1 MKPYFR
7 IVLFFIFAV
16 VMLAL
21 GTGAEYSGDTAT
33 ASESERF
40 STVSYDGELYSL
52 SLDGEVLAENDTLS
66 DLLREAAELDLP
78 VYFSSVKSDEAIV
91 ISSGRL
97 TLSGSISL
105 KEPLTVKSGADVTL
119 CDINLSFT
127 ERGYLNIRGGSVTMS
142 SGVITSV
149 GNAVTLGYSSSSS
162 FTMRGGEIFGASTTA
177 CISVER
183 GSAVFAS
190 GYVKNSHGS
199 ALVNYSGTELGA
211 SVIIDG
217 AGYDVLAYEPLT
229 LSFEDKLFSS
239 SLSVRYM
246 ADFADGTLT
255 QVFFSAGEQMNDK
268 IELYDINGREY
279 DLAFFQ
285 SYDGYTDDCFLA
297 VYLPYTLTYMSEG
310 EVKLVE
316 SYLSDEATVDGGSFA
331 PSGFTHIGWYS
342 DPGLENRF
350 YFGDTLSESAVIYA
364 RYELEPLRYSL
375 NDLCF
380 EYDGGEHFLTFS
392 ELYHTCPGVYNFEWT
407 DEEGRVVANT
417 ESLPLRY
424 VSNSGKYKCKITF
437 TSGEYVTVAQTP
449 FIDVVITKRT
459 INPPTIPPKSYNGRI
474 QYPDISSTSLF
485 TVEDFGYENVGVYR
499 IRLSLVDP
507 DNYAWYGTG
516 DRETFVCFE
525 ITKAENYWIEPLKV
539 NNVYLGAELEYV
551 CIPGFGSAKLLFSS
565 YRDGEYSLDLPDSV
579 GVYYIKAV
587 VEAGDNWSGIESE
600 PIAFSVMEDRVISLG
615 IEHMPYKTRY
625 IAFEYFDT
633 EGLVLVARYSSGR
646 EEEVSADS
654 VSVHYQSADS
664 LRTAHS
670 GVFCEYRGLKIILPI
685 EVVRA
690 DYNFELEF
698 SDGNYVFD
706 GVFHSL
712 EPSGLF
718 PTGKDGVAVDCN
730 IIGGGINAGSYTVTL
745 RFTVKSTEYNQIPD
759 MTAVLTVLPR
769 ETEVRWEST
778 SFVYDGTSKQPFAYY
793 TDIYGARIPLQVVGS
808 AVTVGDGYVASAV
821 CSDGNYALLGDSTAF
836 VIRKADYDMTGVF
849 WTGSKFVYNGE
860 RHAVYLSG
868 LPDGVRVVG
877 YINNSAVD
885 AGDYSAKAII
895 TYDTENFNP
904 PCVEDYSWSI
914 ARADYD
920 LSGIIFTG
928 GEYIFLGTPYYP
940 IVTGEIPLGADG
952 TRPVYSFSEGIVNAS
967 PDLQFVYV
975 SFTVTSKN
983 YNTPDS
989 VTVPIKVSQR
999 GITVRWTV
1007 GKYVYDGNMHI
1018 PTADADECDITVEGS
1033 GINAGSYTAVAV
1045 CSDRNY
1051 FVINDEQ
1058 SFTVSRAENRFVSSV
1073 SVPDIFFGQSLA
1085 PCGDA
1090 YFGKTV
1096 FKYFSDAECK
1106 TEIDEP
1112 WEVGVYYAVATVGI
1126 SENYF
1131 ELRSEPLRF
1140 EIKAVVPVLIR
1151 ISLADRVYTAFEKL
1165 TASDLVCIAVNN
1177 DGSEEKIVFTDLCV
1191 VYENGSCLLAKDGSV
1206 RIEYGSLFAVCPISV
1221 SRAALDLSGA
1231 FWQGTSYVYDGE
1243 AKSPTLAGLPDGVT
1257 VLEYIGADVTEAGEY
1272 TVQVRLGYDTDNY
1285 FLPDMPE
1292 TVMVIQKCP
1301 ITPSLIDGAVY
1312 CGAPIMPKT
1321 DSTLCSP
1328 IIEGA
1333 PTDAGSYK
1341 IYFCLNDTD
1350 NYYLTE
1356 DYVLFV
1362 IAPAP
1367 ITVNIDN
1374 YTLYLGESISDYGY
1388 TVTEGVVYD
1397 GDELMLTFTE
1407 KDGKITA
1414 VSENANYII
1423 TQTGGNI
1430 EYINTLSPD
1439 RGRLILYSVIGGII
1453 LILLFLVLVFRR
1465 DAIVVLVSGF
1475 VNKIKQGGGESSAVS
1490 TDGTNDALAE
1500 TEGLLSVDAE
1510 RAETMISDSVAKALI
1525 RKSGGA
1531 SHAFGKRKCIINV
1544 DTLSEHFSAGDTVD
1558 ICALKAKGLIPEDA
1572 GYIKVLGRG
1581 VLDKPLKIYANR
1593 FSLTAVKMIALT
1605 GGEAN
1610 KVISKRGGEKRRKR
1624 VDLR

>member
-7 IVLFFIFAV
+7 IVLLIIFAV

-21 GTGAEYSGDTAT
+21 GTSAEYPDRTVT
-33 ASESERF
+33 ASLSEPF
-40 STVSYDGELYSL
+40 CTVSYNGEQYSL
-52 SLDGEVLAENDTLS
+52 SVGGEVLAEKSALS
-66 DLLREAAELDLP
+66 DLLEEAAGLDMP
-78 VYFSSVKSDEAIV
+78 VYFSSVKSDEALI

-127 ERGYLNIRGGSVTMS
+127 ERGYLNIRGGSVTLS

-162 FTMRGGEIFGASTTA
+162 FTMRGGEILGASGTP

-183 GSAVFAS
+183 GSAAFAS
-190 GYVKNSHGS
+190 GYVKNSQGV
-199 ALVNYSGTELGA
+199 ALVNYSSTELGA

-217 AGYDVLAYEPLT
+217 TGYDVYAYEPLT
-229 LSFEDKLFSS
+229 LSFEDKPFSS

-246 ADFADGTLT
+246 SDFADGTLT
-255 QVFFSAGEQMNDK
+255 QVFFSAGEQMKDK

-279 DLAFFQ
+279 DLTFFH
-285 SYDGYTDDCFLA
+285 SYDGYTEDDFFA
-297 VYLPYTLTYMSEG
+297 VYLPYTLTYMSMG

-316 SYLSDEATVDGGSFA
+316 SYLSDEPTAEGGSFA
-331 PSGFTHIGWYS
+331 PSGFTHLGWYS
-342 DPGLENRF
+342 DPGLEGRF
-350 YFGDTLSESAVIYA
+350 YFGGTLSESTVIYA
-364 RYELEPLRYSL
+364 RYELEHLSYSL
-375 NDLCF
+375 NDLRF
-380 EYDGGEHFLTFS
+380 EYDAREHFLTFS
-392 ELYHTCPGVYNFEWT
+392 ELYHTCEGVYNFEWT
-407 DEEGRVVANT
+407 DMDGRVVANT

-424 VSNSGKYKCKITF
+424 VSDSGKYKCKITF
-437 TSGEYVTVAQTP
+437 TSGEYVTVAETP
-449 FIDVVITKRT
+449 FIDVVITKKR

-474 QYPDISSTSLF
+474 QYPDISSTSFF
-485 TVEDFGYENVGVYR
+485 TVEDSGYENVGVYM

-507 DNYAWYGTG
+507 DNYAWCDTG

-525 ITKAENYWIEPLKV
+525 ITKAENYWIEPLEV

-551 CIPGFGSAKLLFSS
+551 CIPGFGSVKLLFSS
-565 YRDGEYSLDLPDSV
+565 YRDGEYGSDPPDSV

-600 PIAFSVMEDRVISLG
+600 PIAFSVMEDRVLSLG
-615 IEHMPYKTRY
+615 IEQMPYKTRY

-670 GVFCEYRGLKIILPI
+670 GVFCEYRGLKIIVPI

-690 DYNFELEF
+690 DYNFDLEL
-698 SDGNYVFD
+698 SDGSFVFD
-706 GVFHSL
+706 GIYHSL
-712 EPSGLF
+712 TPSGVF
-718 PTGKDGVAVDCN
+718 PTGKDGVAVDCKV
-730 IIGGGINAGSYTVTL
+730 IGGGINAGSYTVTL
-745 RFTVKSTEYNQIPD
+745 RFTVRSTEYNQIPD

-769 ETEVRWEST
+769 ETEVRWENT
-778 SFVYDGTSKQPFAYY
+778 SFVYDGTSKQPYAYY
-793 TDIYGARIPLQVVGS
+793 TDIYGAKIPLQVVGS
-808 AVTVGDGYVASAV
+808 AVTVGNGYTASAV

-849 WTGSKFVYNGE
+849 WSGASFVYDGE

-877 YINNSAVD
+877 YVNNSAVE

-895 TYDTENFNP
+895 TYDTENYNP
-904 PCVEDYSWSI
+904 PCVDDYVWSI

-920 LSGIIFTG
+920 LSGITFTG
-928 GEYIFLGTPYYP
+928 GEYIFSGTPYYP
-940 IVTGEIPLGADG
+940 IVTGEIPAGADG
-952 TRPVYSFSEGIVNAS
+952 TRPEYSFSEGIVNAS

-975 SFTVTSKN
+975 SFTVSSKN
-983 YNTPDS
+983 YNTPGS
-989 VTVPIKVSQR
+989 VTVPIKVLQK

-1007 GKYVYDGNMHI
+1007 ENYVYDGNMHI
-1018 PTADADECDITVEGS
+1018 PAADAEECGIRVEGA
-1033 GINAGSYTAVAV
+1033 GINAGSYTAVVV
-1045 CSDRNY
+1045 CSDPNY
-1051 FVINDEQ
+1051 FVINSEQ
-1058 SFTVSRAENRFVSSV
+1058 NYTVSRAENRFVSSV
-1073 SVPDIFFGQSLA
+1073 SVPDIFLGQSLA

-1096 FKYFSDAECK
+1096 FKYYTDAECQ

-1131 ELRSEPLRF
+1131 ELRSEPVRF
-1140 EIKAVVPVLIR
+1140 EIIAVVPVAIR
-1151 ISLADRVYTAFEKL
+1151 VSLADRVYTAFERL

-1177 DGSEEKIVFTDLCV
+1177 DGSEEEIAFSRLCIL
-1191 VYENGSCLLAKDGSV
+1191 YQTGSCLLAKDSCLGV
-1206 RIEYGSLFAVCPISV
+1206 EYGSLSAVCPISV

-1231 FWQGTSYVYDGE
+1231 LWHGTSYVYDGE
-1243 AKSPTLAGLPDGVT
+1243 AKSPTLVGLPDGVT
-1257 VLEYIGADVTEAGEY
+1257 VLEYIGAGVTGAGEY
-1272 TVQVRLGYDTDNY
+1272 TVQARLGYDTDNY

-1301 ITPSLIDGAVY
+1301 ITPSLIGDAVY
-1312 CGAPIMPKT
+1312 CGAPITPVT

-1328 IIEGA
+1328 IIDEA
-1333 PTDAGSYK
+1333 PTDAGEYK
-1341 IYFCLNDTD
+1341 IYFRLNDTD

-1356 DYVLFV
+1356 EYVLFV

-1388 TVTEGVVYD
+1388 TVTEGVIFD
-1397 GDELMLTFTE
+1397 GDELKLTFTE
-1407 KDGKITA
+1407 QDGKITA
-1414 VSENANYII
+1414 ASENANYLI

-1439 RGRLILYSVIGGII
+1439 RGRSILYSVIGGII

-1465 DAIVVLVSGF
+1465 DALVVLVSGF
-1475 VNKIKQGGGESSAVS
+1475 VKRIKQGGGEASAV
-1490 TDGTNDALAE
+1490 TIDGTNDVTTE

-1531 SHAFGKRKCIINV
+1531 SHSFGKRKCIINV

-1581 VLDKPLKIYANR
+1581 ILDKPLKIYANR

-1610 KVISKRGGEKRRKR
+1610 KVIVKRGGEKKEKKG
-1624 VDLR
+1624 